1 MKHKAQK
8 KWGQNF
14 LRNRGAVERIV
25 SALEA
30 PPGALVLEIGPG
42 HGVLTEKLAEL
53 PVELIA
59 WEIDP
64 DLAES
69 LTRKFAG
76 SGVRIVETDATEAE
90 LPDRPFRAV
99 GNLPYNV
106 ATPIVRRIVASPHWE
121 RAVFM
126 FQKEVG
132 DKLTASP
139 GDPDYGFLTLVVG
152 LRATAKRIIQLTP
165 GSFYP
170 KPKVHSSVVVL
181 EPVQRDLRSSIAAV
195 EELVSASFRMRRKTL
210 LNNLIGYHEMDRE
223 EAGARIESAGLDP
236 RQRAETI
243 SLEEFDR
250 LAAIIGAR
258 AGGATTAPTGR
269 P

>member
-1 MKHKAQK
+1 MAHRPQK

-14 LRNRGAVERIV
+14 LRNRGAVEQIV
-25 SALEA
+25 AALEA
-30 PPGALVLEIGPG
+30 PPGSLVLEIGPG
-42 HGVLTEKLAEL
+42 KGALTEILAGMPL
-53 PVELIA
+53 QVQA

-64 DLAES
+64 ALAES
-69 LTRKFAG
+69 LAAKFAG
-76 SGVRIVETDATEAE
+76 TSVEIIETDATEAE

-106 ATPIVRRIVASPHWE
+106 ATPIVRRVIASPHWQ

-132 DKLTASP
+132 DKLTAAP

-152 LRATAKRIIQLTP
+152 LRAEVKRLIQLSP
-165 GSFYP
+165 GSFFP
-170 KPKVHSSVVVL
+170 RPKVHSSVVRL
-181 EPVQRDLRSSIAAV
+181 DPIERKLRSSIAEV

-210 LNNLIGYHEMDRE
+210 LNNLIGYREMSRD
-223 EAGARIESAGLDP
+223 EACGAIEAAGLDP

-243 SLEEFDR
+243 HLDEFDG
-250 LAAIIGAR
+250 LAAVIAR
-258 AGGATTAPTGR
+258 RSGRGTTP
-269 P
+269 PV

>member
-1 MKHKAQK
+1 MAHRPQK

-14 LRNRGAVERIV
+14 LRNRGAVEQIV
-25 SALEA
+25 AALEA
-30 PPGALVLEIGPG
+30 PPGSLVLEIGPG
-42 HGVLTEKLAEL
+42 KGALTEILAGMPLE
-53 PVELIA
+53 VRA

-64 DLAES
+64 VLAES
-69 LTRKFAG
+69 LTAKFAET
-76 SGVRIVETDATEAE
+76 SVEIVETDATEAK

-106 ATPIVRRIVASPHWE
+106 ATPIVRRVIASPNWR

-152 LRATAKRIIQLTP
+152 LRAEVKRLIQLSP
-165 GSFYP
+165 GSFFP
-170 KPKVHSSVVVL
+170 RPKVHSTVVRL
-181 EPVQRDLRSSIAAV
+181 DPIERQLRSSIAEV
-195 EELVSASFRMRRKTL
+195 EDLVSASFRMRRKTL
-210 LNNLIGYHEMDRE
+210 LNNLIGYREMTRDEASGAIE
-223 EAGARIESAGLDP
+223 EAGLDP

-243 SLEEFDR
+243 HLDEFDG
-250 LAAIIGAR
+250 LAAIIAR
-258 AGGATTAPTGR
+258 RSGPGTSPPA
-269 P
+269 